1 MWKMKTNK
9 LETAAENNN
18 GKRNESVPS
27 EAYYDR
33 NLVVQA
39 LAKLAMD
46 QGLNVGI
53 RQDKEWL
60 ILYIDLPTGQVS
72 WHIPASEL
80 IGEFPE
86 YNGKWDGHDLDQKR
100 DRIKKFIAKG
110 SEINE

>member
-1 MWKMKTNK
+1 MKTNK
-9 LETAAENNN
+9 QETAAENNN

-53 RQDKEWL
+53 KQDKEWP
-60 ILYIDLPTGQVS
+60 ILYVDLPTGQAS

-80 IGEFPE
+80 VGEFPE
-86 YNGKWDGHDLDQKR
+86 YKGKWDGHDLDQKR
-100 DRIKKFIAKG
+100 GRIKEFIAKG
-110 SEINE
+110 KWNK